1 MFIWRIAEKNTNY
14 IASSFFTP
22 KNNIKIK
29 NQFNYN
35 IALFGMK
42 KNSGG
47 AAGPLAPKTLDEKH
61 AERMRY
67 FENIETTVI
76 PAMETQLEELKQQ
89 LKTVHGKS
97 HKHIDQYMDVKDR
110 VEQLTKEIKRLHQ
123 EKKQYLLKNSN
134 FIFQYFED
142 KKNIS
147 SGENIRNTGKL
158 QQFLK
163 NIPKFQDTVNPDNS
177 TALRTHKI
185 GQQKYWKNVSNELTY
200 LHDYAVSFDT
210 CYFCNSG
217 EFVSQDDEGIIL
229 CSNPKCGQYVQN
241 LTDNSRPSNK
251 EPPNEVSYNPYERL
265 NHFKEILSQ
274 FLAKPTTQIRQEII
288 EAIQNRVSKERMSAA
303 QIDYNKMREI
313 LRNLGLNKYF
323 EHIQY
328 INSIF
333 GVKPP
338 IMSDE
343 LYETLCVLF
352 IEIQRPWAMH
362 CPPNRTNFFN
372 YTYTLYQLCVLLD
385 QSQFLPFIPLLKDRT
400 KQLEQ
405 DMTWKKVCK
414 ELDWEYIPII

>member
-1 MFIWRIAEKNTNY
+1 
-14 IASSFFTP
+14 
-22 KNNIKIK
+22 
-29 NQFNYN
+29 
-35 IALFGMK
+35 MK
-42 KNSGG
+42 KSIPT
-47 AAGPLAPKTLDEKH
+47 GPPLPKTLDEKH

-67 FENIETTVI
+67 FENLETIVI
-76 PAMETQLEELKQQ
+76 PSMETQLEELQQ
-89 LKTVHGKS
+89 TLSQIKPSTKTKTM
-97 HKHIDQYMDVKDR
+97 DQYLDTRDQISELQR
-110 VEQLTKEIKRLHQ
+110 TIKKHRQ
-123 EKKQYLLKNSN
+123 EKKNYLLKNSDY
-134 FIFQYFED
+134 IFQYFED

-147 SGENIRNTGKL
+147 SGENLRNTGKL
-158 QQFLK
+158 EQFLK
-163 NIPKFQDTVNPDNS
+163 KIPKYSQTKEYGSADS
-177 TALRTHKI
+177 SALRTHKI
-185 GQQKYWKNVSNELTY
+185 GQQKYWNNVSNELINI
-200 LHDYAVSFDT
+200 HDYTVTFDN

-217 EFVSQDDEGIIL
+217 EFISQDDEGIIL

-241 LTDNSRPSNK
+241 ITDNSRPSNK

-274 FLAKPTTQIRQEII
+274 FLAKPTTQIRQDII
-288 EAIQNRVSKERMSAA
+288 DAIQNRVKKERMDAS

-362 CPPNRTNFFN
+362 CPINRTNFFN
-372 YTYTLYQLCVLLD
+372 YTYTLHQLCVLLD

-405 DMTWKKVCK
+405 DMIWKKVCK

>member
-1 MFIWRIAEKNTNY
+1 
-14 IASSFFTP
+14 
-22 KNNIKIK
+22 
-29 NQFNYN
+29 
-35 IALFGMK
+35 MK
-42 KNSGG
+42 KNANV
-47 AAGPLAPKTLDEKH
+47 AAGPPAPKTLDEKH
-61 AERMRY
+61 AERMRH
-67 FENIETTVI
+67 FEHLETTVI
-76 PAMETQLEELKQQ
+76 PAMETQLNELKQQ
-89 LKTVHGKS
+89 LKPSLSKS
-97 HKHIDQYMDVKDR
+97 HKHIDQYMDTRDKIDA
-110 VEQLTKEIKRLHQ
+110 LTREIKRMQ
-123 EKKQYLLKNSN
+123 SEKNQYLLKNSN

-163 NIPKFQDTVNPDNS
+163 NIPKFQDPANVNDTSQS

-185 GQQKYWKNVSNELTY
+185 GQQKYWKNVSNELTF
-200 LHDYAVSFDT
+200 LHDYTVSFDT
-210 CYFCNSG
+210 CFFCNSG
-217 EFVSQDDEGIIL
+217 EFISQDDEGIIL
-229 CSNPKCGQYVQN
+229 CSNPNCGQYVQN

-274 FLAKPTTQIRQEII
+274 FLAKPTTQIRPEII
-288 EAIQNRVSKERMSAA
+288 ESIQNRVAKERMSAA